1 MPELYDEYRQQ
12 AMLVV
17 KILPLLAKH
26 PEFALKGGTAINYFF
41 RPFPRLSVDID
52 LTFLPLMTREPLLE
66 MIAKS
71 LDGLKKEILSRYP
84 ELVVQQ
90 KSLPSR
96 TAALRVAQ
104 GSLRIKIEPNL
115 VIRGSVYPAVE
126 KDIVEEAE
134 KELGLFASAKCLSM
148 ADVYGGKICAA
159 LDRQHPR
166 DLFDIK
172 LLLENEGITEEIRRA
187 FIVYLISHSRPMA
200 ELLAPN
206 FLDIDAAFVTEF
218 IGMTRI
224 PVRTDELINAREQL
238 IFALRT
244 QLTKDERQFIL
255 SIKSGS
261 PQWQLFPIRNIEEL
275 LAVRWKLQNIR
286 QMSKSKHTA
295 AIQKLKQ
302 ALEL

>member
-1 MPELYDEYRQQ
+1 MPEMRKEYKQQ

-17 KILPLLAKH
+17 QVIPLLAAH
-26 PEFALKGGTAINYFF
+26 PDFALKGGTAINYFL

-52 LTFLPLMTREPLLE
+52 LAFLPLMPRELSLE
-66 MIAKS
+66 MISIS
-71 LDGLKKEILSRYP
+71 LDGLKEEILSRYP
-84 ELVVQQ
+84 GLSIQQ
-90 KSLPSR
+90 KKLQAR
-96 TAALRVAQ
+96 TAAPRVAQ
-104 GSLRIKIEPNL
+104 GSSTIKIEPNL
-115 VIRGSVYPAVE
+115 VVRGSVYPAVE
-126 KDIVEEAE
+126 KDIAEEVE
-134 KELGLFASAKCLSM
+134 KELGLFASAKCLSK

-200 ELLAPN
+200 ELLARN

-275 LAVRWKLQNIR
+275 PAVRWKLQNIR

>member
-1 MPELYDEYRQQ
+1 MPELHAEYKQQ

-52 LTFLPLMTREPLLE
+52 LTFLPLMTREPSLE
-66 MIAKS
+66 MIANS
-71 LDGLKKEILSRYP
+71 LDALKKEILSRYP
-84 ELVVQQ
+84 ELEVQQ
-90 KSLPSR
+90 KSLLSR
-96 TAALRVAQ
+96 SAALRVAQ

-172 LLLENEGITEEIRRA
+172 LLLETEGITEEIRRA

-206 FLDIDAAFVTEF
+206 LLDVDPAFVAEF

-224 PVRTDELINAREQL
+224 PVRIGELVHAREQL
-238 IFALRT
+238 VLALHALT
-244 QLTKDERQFIL
+244 QDERQFIF

-261 PQWQLFPIRNIEEL
+261 PQWHLFPIHNIEEL
-275 LAVRWKLQNIR
+275 PAVRWKLQNIR
-286 QMSKSKHTA
+286 QMSKSKHA
-295 AIQKLKQ
+295 AALQKLKQ
-302 ALEL
+302 ALQL